1 MTDRKP
7 PGMSPEEWVRYQ
19 IRTAEARGSF
29 RDLPLT
35 GKPLPA
41 RALRLDRDWVAE
53 LVEREQLDGSALLPL
68 SITLARE
75 VEQLPGRL
83 ARERGEDRVRAL
95 VVDLDARIRAAYR
108 MVLTGPPM
116 RTLPLDV
123 EAVVDRWRSSRLAE
137 LGTDPEQD
145 PGADSDSGS
154 DRGSTAV
161 RARRSSRSMTRH
173 RSRARQA
180 GFAVVG
186 VLVVALIVSLVALVA
201 R

>member
-7 PGMSPEEWVRYQ
+7 PGMSPEDWVRYQ

-53 LVEREQLDGSALLPL
+53 LVEREKLDASALLPP

-75 VEQLPGRL
+75 VEQLPARL
-83 ARERGEDRVRAL
+83 ARERSEVRVRAL

-123 EAVVDRWRSSRLAE
+123 EAVVDRWRSSRPSDPDTEAE
-137 LGTDPEQD
+137 PVAV
-145 PGADSDSGS
+145 GAPLSPTPVSPD
-154 DRGSTAV
+154 
-161 RARRSSRSMTRH
+161 RARYRRI
-173 RSRARQA
+173 
-180 GFAVVG
+180 AVAAVAVFLA
-186 VLVVALIVSLVALVA
+186 VLVAGIAFA

>member
-7 PGMSPEEWVRYQ
+7 PAMSPEDWVRHQ

-53 LVEREQLDGSALLPL
+53 LVERERLDASALLPL

-75 VEQLPGRL
+75 VEQLPVRL
-83 ARERGEDRVRAL
+83 AEERSEVRVRAL

-116 RTLPLDV
+116 RTLPLDID
-123 EAVVDRWRSSRLAE
+123 AVVDRWRSSRLA
-137 LGTDPEQD
+137 GPAGDPEC
-145 PGADSDSGS
+145 
-154 DRGSTAV
+154 DRREATPPVAGRVRPTPPTGQAG
-161 RARRSSRSMTRH
+161 RARL
-173 RSRARQA
+173 A
-180 GFAVVG
+180 AVVVVV
-186 VLVVALIVSLVALVA
+186 VLAAVLALVALSA